1 MRNVHSRVPNPADFI
16 SHPGDLF
23 QPIYSA
29 SFSADGSIKLVES
42 DRLDIKR
49 EINSHLP
56 LTDMNYILSRLFAG
70 DDSVLTTKVPMYGDF
85 TSFPRTYVEMLD
97 LVQKGEEAFNSLPLD
112 VRAKFDNDRYKW
124 FASIGSD
131 SWFDAMGVSRE
142 TISSDASAVKPVVP
156 VVKPDVIK
164 EASVSE

>member
-1 MRNVHSRVPNPADFI
+1 MRNVHSRVPNPADFS
-16 SHPGDLF
+16 SHSGDLF

-29 SFSADGSIKLVES
+29 SFSVDGSLKLVES
-42 DRLDIKR
+42 DRLDIKK
-49 EINSHLP
+49 EINSYLP

-70 DDSVLTTKVPMYGDF
+70 DDSVLTSKVPMYGDF

-97 LVQKGEEAFNSLPLD
+97 LVQKGEDVFNSLPLD
-112 VRAKFDNDRYKW
+112 VRSKFDNDRCKW

-142 TISSDASAVKPVVP
+142 TISPSVP

-164 EASVSE
+164 EVSINE